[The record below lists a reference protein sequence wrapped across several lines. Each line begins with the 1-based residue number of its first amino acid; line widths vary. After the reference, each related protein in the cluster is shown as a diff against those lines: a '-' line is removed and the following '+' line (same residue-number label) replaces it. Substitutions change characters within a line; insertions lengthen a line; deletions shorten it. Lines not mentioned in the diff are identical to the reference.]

1 MPATGDWLSAREA
14 VRRLDVK
21 LATLYSYAS
30 RGLVESVPSTRGR
43 GRLYAQSD
51 VERLKARHD
60 ARAGHSAVA
69 AAALRWG
76 EPTFTTSISDIR
88 ADGPCYRGVSQAALL
103 RDAHSFECVVELLC
117 TGELPARASLPKI
130 PAELARSVPRKG
142 PLCIA
147 RLAADVAELALH
159 DARRTSASVSDD
171 LERARWLPAWLAAR
185 GRARGSTGGAARR
198 LCRSF
203 ELPLEAWRVHALD
216 RALILC
222 ADHELN
228 VSTLA
233 ARAAAS
239 SGADLYACLAAAL
252 HVLSG
257 QHHGGVS
264 ARVEALLDEVL
275 RERSAERVVQA
286 RLARAEAIPGFGH
299 RLYPHGDPRAT
310 ALLALSQAHSR
321 GGARKLAALRALCDA
336 MQAARQPA
344 PNLDLG
350 LVALSCAL
358 DLPRGGAG
366 LVFAVG
372 RSAGW
377 FAHVFEQRAQG
388 FILRP
393 RARYVPG

>member
-1 MPATGDWLSAREA
+1 MHSTADWLSAREA

-21 LATLYSYAS
+21 LSTLYSYVS
-30 RGLVESVPSTRGR
+30 RGLVESVPGTRGR
-43 GRLYAQSD
+43 GRLYAQRD

-60 ARAGHSAVA
+60 ARAGHTAVA
-69 AAALRWG
+69 ADALRWG

-88 ADGPCYRGVSQAALL
+88 ADGPYYRGVSQATLL
-103 RDAHSFECVVELLC
+103 RDAHSFECVMELLY
-117 TGELPARASLPKI
+117 TGALPARVAPCPI
-130 PAELARSVPRKG
+130 PAALARKVPRRRG
-142 PLCIA
+142 LHIA
-147 RLAADVAELALH
+147 VLAAHVAALALH
-159 DARRTSASVSDD
+159 DAQRVGSSARDD
-171 LERARWLPAWLAAR
+171 LERARWLPVWLAAR
-185 GRARGSTGGAARR
+185 GRPNRSGDGAAQA
-198 LCRSF
+198 LCRSLDVPH
-203 ELPLEAWRVHALD
+203 EDWRVHALD

-239 SGADLYACLAAAL
+239 AGADVYACLAASL

-257 QHHGGVS
+257 EHHGGVS
-264 ARVEALLDEVL
+264 ALVERLLDEIL
-275 RERSAERVVQA
+275 RERNAERVV
-286 RLARAEAIPGFGH
+286 RAWIAHGEAIPGFGH
-299 RLYPHGDPRAT
+299 RLYPGGDPRAP
-310 ALLALSQAHSR
+310 ALLGLSQTRSR
-321 GGARKLAALRALCDA
+321 AGTRKLTALRALCEA
-336 MQAARQPA
+336 MRAARQPP

-358 DLPRGGAG
+358 DLPRGSAG

-377 FAHVFEQRAQG
+377 LGHIFEQRAQG
-388 FILRP
+388 FMLRP